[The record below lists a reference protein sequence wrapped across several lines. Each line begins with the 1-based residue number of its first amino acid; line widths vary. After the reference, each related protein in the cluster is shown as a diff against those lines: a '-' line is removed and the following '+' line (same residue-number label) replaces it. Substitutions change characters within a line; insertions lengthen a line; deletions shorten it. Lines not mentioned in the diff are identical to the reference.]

1 MTAPA
6 LPTGHVVS
14 GRLAALAATPCPVP
28 SPLKPSAGLLA
39 LTQLTLSAHS
49 RVLSREPGTT
59 KQSLRRRVSDS
70 KEVRSEANVSGVDP
84 SSQL

>member
-28 SPLKPSAGLLA
+28 SPLKPGACLLA
-39 LTQLTLSAHS
+39 LTQLTAHS